1 MNCFDFSIMP
11 RRLTDKT
18 PHSLACHTFAQ
29 NLNSTIMAR
38 GYKTGGRKTGTPNK
52 TTTFCKEVIN
62 EVLAAYN
69 DDGWLHKDLYELSP
83 KERLDVIIKLA
94 SFVLPKPQSVQVD
107 VQSDG
112 RTLPSVLERLA
123 QLAQDNEQ

>member
-38 GYKTGGRKTGTPNK
+38 GYKTGGRKSGTPNK
-52 TTTFCKEVIN
+52 TTGLTKEMIN
-62 EVLAAYN
+62 QVLAAYH
-69 DDGWLHKDLYELSP
+69 DDGRLTKDFYELEP
-83 KERLDVIIKLA
+83 KERLDVFIKL
-94 SFVLPKPQSVQVD
+94 VGYIMPKPQSVQVD
-107 VQSDG
+107 LNQSSG
-112 RTLPSVLERLA
+112 NSSILERLN
-123 QLAQDNEQ
+123 QLAKENEK